1 MGAAWVYLALNER
14 YGQNKYKTKALE
26 WLEEVEQKFREEI
39 PEGKIG
45 IAWAVG
51 LMRNK
56 YAIPESLDRLCSS
69 VEQWLFRYLK
79 VPGQIRL
86 EGEDNILL
94 AGWYYYSLLTGICRG
109 HYHSVYYKEYLVFV
123 IDQVY
128 DIVVNKKG
136 MTVKYWG
143 KALLLADRLKFLGVN
158 PLKTEK
164 ICVEAREKIRKH
176 LNKQERLLEEDGW
189 GGTLRGST
197 REERCRPVSGS
208 NGVVC

>member
-1 MGAAWVYLALNER
+1 MTEEYLKVASSGKVELQQYISTWGWCKESRKDRQIPVFAAIQSGDVTVECYENDFGIKKGLVGAAWVYLALNER

-86 EGEDNILL
+86 EGRITFFWRMVLL
-94 AGWYYYSLLTGICRG
+94 FSINR
-109 HYHSVYYKEYLVFV
+109 
-123 IDQVY
+123 
-128 DIVVNKKG
+128 
-136 MTVKYWG
+136 
-143 KALLLADRLKFLGVN
+143 
-158 PLKTEK
+158 
-164 ICVEAREKIRKH
+164 H
-176 LNKQERLLEEDGW
+176 LS
-189 GGTLRGST
+189 GTLSFS
-197 REERCRPVSGS
+197 VL
-208 NGVVC
+208 